1 MDFLWNEEFA
11 HEAFQLAIWENPRKY
26 LDLLFD
32 DPDFYIAFA
41 SYLSHHHL
49 QIPKAFCKLFD
60 TKKEK
65 LPEFNIIQAENLINK
80 LFFKYKDLFP
90 SLKEYIDSFHQKAQK
105 YHLIYHE
112 TLYLSGNPKLT
123 KEMARSLGKLDAIED
138 IVISESHQLKEKL
151 RLVILADYI
160 KLEAFSSQIETLG
173 VIPIFI
179 RLAKAQLKNMYVGV
193 LTGRIILLPQDK
205 KDNLKTLI
213 KSVNLP
219 EKNIAFK
226 TSKYYSDYVEVIP
239 KESVKSKIVHLI
251 TKLFND
257 GDLNILIGTQSL
269 LGEGWDAPSVNSLIL
284 SSTVASYMLSNQMR
298 GRAIRIEKSNPN
310 KVSHIWH
317 LISSRTYNFSDEFMA
332 LMTRKVLEKDEGDFE
347 KVKRRFEGYEAPEL
361 KSPYTIQNGIERCLN
376 ETMSD
381 FYKKITNTK
390 HLANLT
396 QKMLSYSRSET
407 KKAWEN
413 GLFCGTGMGVGH
425 LKIGLETQ
433 KIKIKSFSY
442 IDGYLAKLMAAG
454 SISYSLLQWISDK
467 ASSTW
472 NLSVLA
478 LSCLGFLGY
487 MLPSTLRIIRTGRP
501 DGILKQ
507 ISLVIL
513 ETLFEMDIISTNP
526 KMSSL
531 EVHKTVSGYYISAGT
546 LSQRDNN
553 IFIQSLS
560 EFLNPIENP
569 RYLLIRKNP
578 ILRFLKQIDYYA
590 IPSIIGLNKKNVLIF
605 KEIWKRRIGYC
616 NIVYTRTETG
626 RKVLLKARMKA
637 YSNIQKQTKKSNRW
651 E

>member
-1 MDFLWNEEFA
+1 
-11 HEAFQLAIWENPRKY
+11 
-26 LDLLFD
+26 
-32 DPDFYIAFA
+32 
-41 SYLSHHHL
+41 
-49 QIPKAFCKLFD
+49 
-60 TKKEK
+60 
-65 LPEFNIIQAENLINK
+65 
-80 LFFKYKDLFP
+80 
-90 SLKEYIDSFHQKAQK
+90 
-105 YHLIYHE
+105 
-112 TLYLSGNPKLT
+112 
-123 KEMARSLGKLDAIED
+123 MARSLGKLDAIED

-425 LKIGLETQ
+425 LNIGLETQ
-433 KIKIKSFSY
+433 KIKINSFSY

-454 SISYSLLQWISDK
+454 SISYRLLQWISDK

-531 EVHKTVSGYYISAGT
+531 EVHKTVNGYYISAGT